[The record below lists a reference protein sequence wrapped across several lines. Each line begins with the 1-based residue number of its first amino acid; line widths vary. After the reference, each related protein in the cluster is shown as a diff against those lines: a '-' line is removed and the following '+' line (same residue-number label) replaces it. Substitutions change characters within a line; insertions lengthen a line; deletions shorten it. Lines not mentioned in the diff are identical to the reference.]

1 MAMHILTHS
10 RPCLITEVLIQDMAT
25 LTLEDIHMEQ
35 VTAMVDMEVT
45 VIQVATTED
54 WVMVVISADMGHR

>member
-1 MAMHILTHS
+1 MAIHILTHS

-25 LTLEDIHMEQ
+25 LTLEDIHMQ

-45 VIQVATTED
+45 VIQPTTED
-54 WVMVVISADMGHR
+54 WVMVVISDMHHT

>member
-25 LTLEDIHMEQ
+25 LTLEDIHTEQ

-45 VIQVATTED
+45 VIQATTED
-54 WVMVVISADMGHR
+54 WVMLVISADMGHT